1 MNLLKAG
8 FAVGSS
14 PRPRGPL
21 DGAKSEDS
29 QLDLSLLRHVSNDF
43 WLLLQEPGRSVDNNW
58 YGIIL
63 ILLFYNSQ
71 FPQYPDVLEQGS
83 CFQESGPDQKQMLPR
98 LSAHPREA
106 LCPKYIHQVN
116 HLNLFAVVLNR
127 MKQIL

>member
-63 ILLFYNSQ
+63 ILLLNI
-71 FPQYPDVLEQGS
+71 
-83 CFQESGPDQKQMLPR
+83 
-98 LSAHPREA
+98 
-106 LCPKYIHQVN
+106 IHRF
-116 HLNLFAVVLNR
+116 HS
-127 MKQIL
+127 IHTYWD

>member
-29 QLDLSLLRHVSNDF
+29 QLDLSLLHHVSNDC

-63 ILLFYNSQ
+63 ILLLDKYNSQ
-71 FPQYPDVLEQGS
+71 VPQYPHILGQGS
-83 CFQESGPDQKQMLPR
+83 CFQESGPDQRQMLPR
-98 LSAHPREA
+98 LSAHTTA
-106 LCPKYIHQVN
+106 LSPERLCVPNK
-116 HLNLFAVVLNR
+116 FT
-127 MKQIL
+127 K

>member
-1 MNLLKAG
+1 MNLLKAE

-29 QLDLSLLRHVSNDF
+29 QLDLSLLHHVSNDC

-63 ILLFYNSQ
+63 ILLLDKYNSQ
-71 FPQYPDVLEQGS
+71 VPQYPDQR
-83 CFQESGPDQKQMLPR
+83 QMLPR
-98 LSAHPREA
+98 LSAHTTVPREA